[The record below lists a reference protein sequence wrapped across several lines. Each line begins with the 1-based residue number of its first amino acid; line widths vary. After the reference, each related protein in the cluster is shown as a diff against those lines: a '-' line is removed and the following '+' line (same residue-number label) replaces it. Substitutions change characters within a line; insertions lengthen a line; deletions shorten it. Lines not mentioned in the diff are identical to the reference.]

1 MPAHATRTAEPISGG
16 GYVEAQVETGP
27 DDTAD
32 LEDVYRLFVERRRS
46 EPVKPASITMGLN
59 TADGV
64 ILYTYDDCARVL
76 RDPQTFSSRG
86 YAETVDLVF
95 GRTIIGM
102 DDPEHKRNRDLVAH
116 AFQQR
121 TLASWTGEVISAVV
135 NDLIDRFQPS
145 GRADL
150 VTDLGLPLP
159 IRVTSRILGLPE
171 AGDLQF
177 HQWAVDLIEI
187 AEDITRGLEAS
198 AALRD
203 YFAGV
208 VSERRRKPTNDVI
221 SQLVTAEV
229 EGVQLE
235 DEAIYSFLRLL
246 LPAGIETTARSIPF
260 LVRRLLTHPEQL
272 DALRRDRSL
281 VPQAIEEGL
290 RHDSPAHTVI
300 RIATRDTEFGGVA
313 VPAGSLVTVCVG
325 SANRDERRWVDPERF
340 DIHRPQ
346 LQHLA
351 FAAGP
356 HMCLGLHL
364 ARMESAIALNAVLDR
379 LPGLRFD
386 PERGGEPSARVPP
399 SGMPALSTLPVLF
412 DTP

>member
-1 MPAHATRTAEPISGG
+1 M
-16 GYVEAQVETGP
+16 ETGP
-27 DDTAD
+27 DGTTD

-46 EPVKPASITMGLN
+46 EPVKPASISMGLN

-64 ILYTYDDCARVL
+64 ILYAYDDCARVL

-86 YAETVDLVF
+86 YGETVDLVF

-102 DDPEHKRNRDLVAH
+102 DDPEHKRNRDLVAD

-121 TLASWTGEVISAVV
+121 TLASWSDEVIRAVAHE
-135 NDLIDRFQPS
+135 LIDQFHPR

-150 VTDLGLPLP
+150 VTELGLPLP
-159 IRVTSRILGLPE
+159 IKVMSRILGLPE
-171 AGDLQF
+171 QGDLQF
-177 HQWAVDLIEI
+177 HRWAVDLIEI
-187 AEDITRGLEAS
+187 AEDISRGLEAS

-203 YFAGV
+203 YFAGIV
-208 VSERRRKPTNDVI
+208 VERRREPTNDVI
-221 SQLVTAEV
+221 SQLVTAQIDDA
-229 EGVQLE
+229 GLE

-260 LVRRLLTHPEQL
+260 LIRRLLTHPEQL
-272 DALRRDRSL
+272 EEVRRDRSL

-290 RHDSPAHTVI
+290 RYDAPAHMVT
-300 RIATRDTEFGGVA
+300 RIATRDTEIRGIP
-313 VPAGSLVTVCVG
+313 VPAGSYVSVCLG
-325 SANRDERRWVDPERF
+325 SANRDERRWVDSERF

-386 PERGGEPSARVPP
+386 PERGGEPGARVPS
-399 SGMPALSTLPVLF
+399 SGMPALSTLPVVF
-412 DTP
+412 DP